1 MYIIYIYTY
10 IYIYYNY
17 IYQQQLTWW
26 TTIGL
31 STRNNQHRSVM
42 FTNLA
47 IIWGAHLAWRCEK
60 QNTVSWSHVGKKL
73 VWILVRMNSK
83 YLYMEVVKLGVPPNH
98 PSHGRPWPWLSI
110 ETTMVT
116 WKFPLSENLHIIS
129 MNHSKQQHMARCQH
143 IPFVPERTDLQRNQ
157 FSPSGHKYAL
167 HVCYICMY
175 IIYIHI
181 MYISIINSC
190 RLHSC
195 IIFLHAHKKKVK
207 ALYQ

>member
-1 MYIIYIYTY
+1 M
-10 IYIYYNY
+10 NY
-17 IYQQQLTWW
+17 DRFIYQKQSTP
-26 TTIGL
+26 L
-31 STRNNQHRSVM
+31 SYVHQFSY
-42 FTNLA
+42 
-47 IIWGAHLAWRCEK
+47 HLGSTPCMKMWETKHCLMISCRE
-60 QNTVSWSHVGKKL
+60 KKL